1 MVSQLNVIGNRGQA
15 LGRVCHWRFYT
26 GTLWINVCFGSF
38 ENLSK
43 MHAIVYD
50 ASVSVECQMTIF
62 HSNLF
67 MNERRAMSS
76 KAPSS

>member
-1 MVSQLNVIGNRGQA
+1 MVLKLNVIGVQA

-50 ASVSVECQMTIF
+50 ARSVSNV
-62 HSNLF
+62 
-67 MNERRAMSS
+67 
-76 KAPSS
+76 K